1 MSVGWQVQRERGSR
15 TAIRIMAWVALSLGR
30 STARALLYPVC
41 FYFLLGSGTARR
53 AIHRFRERAL
63 GRPTTWRDM
72 FRHYYSFASTI
83 LDRVYFLRGRFD
95 QFDIQ
100 VHGLDGLDRMLTRGQ
115 GCLLL
120 GSHLGSFEVVRA
132 LGLARR
138 NVEIRVLMDEQ
149 NAPLIRGLIQDL
161 NPAVADT
168 VIQVGGV
175 ESMLYVKECLERGG
189 VVGIMGDRMVH
200 DDHAVSCTFLG
211 RKARFP
217 AGSMRLAHVVRAPV
231 MLFFGLYRGRNRYD
245 VYIEP
250 FSETVRVSQD
260 QLDADLSRWT
270 QEYASRL
277 ESYCRQA
284 PDNWFNFYEFWNDR
298 H

>member
-1 MSVGWQVQRERGSR
+1 MSVAWQVQRERGSR
-15 TAIRIMAWVALSLGR
+15 MTIRIMAWVALSLGR

-41 FYFLLGSGTARR
+41 FYFLLASGTARR

-63 GRPTTWRDM
+63 GRPTTWRDLY
-72 FRHYYSFASTI
+72 RHYYSFASTI

-95 QFDIQ
+95 HFDIQ
-100 VHGLDGLDRMLTRGQ
+100 VHGLDGLDRMLTKGL

-132 LGLARR
+132 LGLARK
-138 NVEIRVLMDEQ
+138 NIEVRVLMDEQ
-149 NAPLIRGLIQDL
+149 NAPMIRGLIQDL

-175 ESMLYVKECLERGG
+175 ETMLYVKECLERGG

-217 AGSMRLAHVVRAPV
+217 AGSMRLAHLVRAPV

-250 FSETVRVSQD
+250 FGETVRLSQD
-260 QLDADLSRWT
+260 QRDADLSQRT

-277 ESYCRQA
+277 ESYCREA
-284 PDNWFNFYEFWNDR
+284 PDNWFNFYDFWDDR